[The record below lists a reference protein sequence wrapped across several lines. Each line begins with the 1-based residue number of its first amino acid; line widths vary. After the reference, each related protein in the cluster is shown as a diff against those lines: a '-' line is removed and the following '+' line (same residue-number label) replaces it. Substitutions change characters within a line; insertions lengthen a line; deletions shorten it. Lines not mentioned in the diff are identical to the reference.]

1 MKNNKT
7 NKEKLAERLYDSVKN
22 SFDKSEFGQYYNN
35 QLLPSLANYNRAD
48 TVNMNEEE
56 MNQFRHI
63 AGTKQTLSDWNWGK
77 GLFYSLGKEIKDSYL
92 GYEPE
97 DTLFDLK
104 NDLRA
109 YKLHL
114 LQPQLRDKT
123 LYDHVFKKYIEP
135 KRQKGNDTNG
145 KR

>member
-56 MNQFRHI
+56 I
-63 AGTKQTLSDWNWGK
+63 LSSSLVWNSAITSPASI
-77 GLFYSLGKEIKDSYL
+77 LSPFFL
-92 GYEPE
+92 
-97 DTLFDLK
+97 
-104 NDLRA
+104 
-109 YKLHL
+109 
-114 LQPQLRDKT
+114 
-123 LYDHVFKKYIEP
+123 
-135 KRQKGNDTNG
+135 
-145 KR
+145 